1 MRQDILVP
9 FVTYPDASART
20 LVDQAIA
27 VATYLG
33 RDIHAV
39 ALDVDI
45 PDVSNLV
52 SRLLIGLPDMI
63 RETEADSH
71 ARGAALLVAIEAA
84 ASKSGIRFTGATVS
98 AEPPLFGNRA
108 AELARYHDLAVIGLE
123 ASNDTARLVA
133 EGIVFGSGRPALLL
147 PEAAALGALDRI
159 AIAWDGSRVAAR
171 AVSDAQPF
179 LERAAEIVVL
189 TVTDEKPLADAGLG
203 ERFAARLAAKGL
215 AARAMPVLRGS
226 RPIAAALQGEA
237 AAQGAGLLVMGGY
250 GHSRLRD
257 FVLGGATEGV
267 LSEPTMPV
275 LLSH

>member
-9 FVTYPDASART
+9 FVTYPDANAEAF
-20 LVDQAIA
+20 VDQAIA

-33 RDIHAV
+33 RDVHAV

-71 ARGAALLVAIEAA
+71 ARGAALLGAMDAA
-84 ASKSGIRFTGATVS
+84 ASKAGIRFTGTTVS
-98 AEPPLFGNRA
+98 AEPPLFGDRA

-147 PEAAALGALDRI
+147 PGTAAPDALDRI

-171 AVSDAQPF
+171 AVTDAVPF
-179 LERAAEIVVL
+179 LQKAAEVVVL
-189 TVTDEKPLADAGLG
+189 TVTDEKPLADSGLG
-203 ERFAARLAAKGL
+203 DKLVASFIAKGL
-215 AARAMPVLRGS
+215 TARAAPILRGN
-226 RPIAAALQGEA
+226 RPIATALQAEA
-237 AAQGAGLLVMGGY
+237 AAQGAGMLVMGGY

-267 LSEPTMPV
+267 LSDPAMPI

>member
-9 FVTYPDASART
+9 FVTYPDANAEAF
-20 LVDQAIA
+20 VDQAIA

-33 RDIHAV
+33 RDVHAV

-71 ARGAALLVAIEAA
+71 ARGAALLGAMDAA
-84 ASKSGIRFTGATVS
+84 ASKAGIRFTGTTVS
-98 AEPPLFGNRA
+98 AEPPLFGDRA

-147 PEAAALGALDRI
+147 PGTAAPDALDRI

-171 AVSDAQPF
+171 AVADAAPF
-179 LERAAEIVVL
+179 LEKSSEIAVL
-189 TVTDEKPLADAGLG
+189 TVTDEKPLADGDAGGRLAARLVEKG
-203 ERFAARLAAKGL
+203 FAARPVSVRREG
-215 AARAMPVLRGS
+215 RA
-226 RPIAAALQGEA
+226 IAAALQAEA
-237 AAQGAGLLVMGGY
+237 EELGAGLLVMGGY

-267 LSEPTMPV
+267 LSELAMPV

>member
-147 PEAAALGALDRI
+147 PGTAAPDALDRI

-171 AVSDAQPF
+171 AVTDAVPF
-179 LERAAEIVVL
+179 LQKAAEVVVL
-189 TVTDEKPLADAGLG
+189 TVTDEKPLADSGLG
-203 ERFAARLAAKGL
+203 DKLVASFIAKGL
-215 AARAMPVLRGS
+215 TARAAPILRGN
-226 RPIAAALQGEA
+226 RPIATALQAEA
-237 AAQGAGLLVMGGY
+237 AAQGAGMLVMGGY

-267 LSEPTMPV
+267 LSDPAMPI

>member
-9 FVTYPDASART
+9 FVTYPDANAEVF
-20 LVDQAIA
+20 VDQAIA

-33 RDIHAV
+33 RDVHAV

-71 ARGAALLVAIEAA
+71 ARGAALLAAMEAA
-84 ASKSGIRFTGATVS
+84 ASKSGIRFTGTTVS
-98 AEPPLFGNRA
+98 AEPPLFGDRA

-123 ASNDTARLVA
+123 ASNDTARMVA

-147 PEAAALGALDRI
+147 PGTAAPDALDRI

-171 AVSDAQPF
+171 AVTDAIPF
-179 LERAAEIVVL
+179 LEKAAEVVVL
-189 TVTDEKPLADAGLG
+189 TVTDEKPLADSGLG
-203 ERFAARLAAKGL
+203 DKLAATFIAKGL
-215 AARAMPVLRGS
+215 TARAAPVLRGN
-226 RPIAAALQGEA
+226 RPIATALQAEA
-237 AAQGAGLLVMGGY
+237 AEHGAGMLVMGGY

-267 LSEPTMPV
+267 LSDPAMPV